1 MEEFIRTITEQ
12 IRYVKVRE
20 GVARELSDHIS
31 DQAQAYEAAGEAPQ
45 KALERA
51 VREMG
56 DPVEIGVALD
66 RVHRPQA
73 EWKLLLMTFA
83 FNILG
88 FVILCV
94 TGQLSDQSAGRQCFF
109 TLMGLCVM
117 TGIYFTDYSI
127 IGKYGL
133 VIYLLWT
140 AAFVLYGI
148 AGQEVNGRVQGL
160 SVTAYIYAPAYAGV
174 LYRFRGKGYAALIK
188 GIVLLLATAMIV
200 TVFSHSIP
208 AAINLYFT
216 GVVMLG
222 IAVWSGWFRVG
233 RKRALALLAAV
244 LVTGPALVVCYYFRF
259 GAAYQAMRLRAFLNP
274 AAHATEA
281 GYLYGVI
288 REGLANARLI
298 GGMSVDGT
306 FAGSWEVISE
316 TITFLPLQLIG
327 SYGLLAG
334 YALIAAAVLFLARS
348 VRITCHQKNQ
358 LGRMVAAACVLI
370 FFVNC
375 CEGLLVNM
383 GAYPITSVAIPFL
396 SRGWAATWTYA
407 VLAGLL
413 LSISRHEKVVSDSL
427 PQGTLAGK

>member
-20 GVARELSDHIS
+20 GVARELSDHIL
-31 DQAQAYEAAGEAPQ
+31 DQAQAYEAGGEASE

-66 RVHRPQA
+66 RVHRPQP
-73 EWKLLLMTFA
+73 EWRLLLMTFA
-83 FNILG
+83 FSILG
-88 FVILCV
+88 VAILWA
-94 TGQLSDQSAGRQCFF
+94 TGYLSGNTVGGQCFY

-127 IGKYGL
+127 IGKHGL
-133 VIYLLWT
+133 MIYLLWT
-140 AAFVLYGI
+140 AAFVLYGM
-148 AGQEVNGRVQGL
+148 AGREVNGRVQGL
-160 SVTAYIYAPAYAGV
+160 STAAYLYAPAYAGV
-174 LYRFRGKGYAALIK
+174 LYRLRGKGWAALIK
-188 GIVLLLATAMIV
+188 GIALLLVTAMIV
-200 TVFSHSIP
+200 TVFSSSIP

-222 IAVWSGWFRVG
+222 IAVWSGWFQVG
-233 RKRALALLAAV
+233 RKRAIALLTVV
-244 LVTGPALVVCYYFRF
+244 LVAGPALVVCYYLYF
-259 GAAYQAMRLRAFLNP
+259 GASYQAMRLRAFLNP
-274 AAHATEA
+274 AAYATQA

-298 GGMSVDGT
+298 GGMSVDGA
-306 FAGSWEVISE
+306 FAGSWRALSDDAA
-316 TITFLPLQLIG
+316 FLPLQLIG

-334 YALIAAAVLFLARS
+334 YVLIAAAALFLARAF
-348 VRITCHQKNQ
+348 RITCRQKNQ
-358 LGRMVAAACVLI
+358 LGRMVAAACVLV
-370 FFVNC
+370 FLVNC
-375 CEGLLVNM
+375 CEGLLLNA
-383 GAYPITSVAIPFL
+383 GAYPLTSVAIPFL

-413 LSISRHEKVVSDSL
+413 LSVSRHERVVSDGMARRESDSV
-427 PQGTLAGK
+427 